1 MGYPTKKSIHKF
13 FGAALKK
20 NHEHA
25 TCLDFHFH
33 NPKFSQKVFWTFVT
47 TATVDLFM
55 KEVID
60 SLLHRA
66 FSRKIM
72 DTLKAKILTIIVL
85 NLVRKDLSFYY
96 IAIFREPSMT

>member
-1 MGYPTKKSIHKF
+1 MNMLHASIFNFIILNLVKRY
-13 FGAALKK
+13 FGL
-20 NHEHA
+20 
-25 TCLDFHFH
+25 L
-33 NPKFSQKVFWTFVT
+33 VT

-96 IAIFREPSMT
+96 IAIFRGPSMT

>member
-1 MGYPTKKSIHKF
+1 MLHASIFIFIILNLVKRY
-13 FGAALKK
+13 FGL
-20 NHEHA
+20 
-25 TCLDFHFH
+25 L
-33 NPKFSQKVFWTFVT
+33 VT

-60 SLLHRA
+60 SLLRRA

-96 IAIFREPSMT
+96 IAIFREHSMT

>member
-1 MGYPTKKSIHKF
+1 MNMLHASIFNFIILNLVKRY
-13 FGAALKK
+13 FGL
-20 NHEHA
+20 
-25 TCLDFHFH
+25 L
-33 NPKFSQKVFWTFVT
+33 VT

-60 SLLHRA
+60 SLLRRA

>member
-1 MGYPTKKSIHKF
+1 MNMLHASIFIFIILNLVKRY
-13 FGAALKK
+13 FGL
-20 NHEHA
+20 
-25 TCLDFHFH
+25 L
-33 NPKFSQKVFWTFVT
+33 VT

-60 SLLHRA
+60 SLLRRA

-96 IAIFREPSMT
+96 IAIFRGPSMT

>member
-1 MGYPTKKSIHKF
+1 MLHASIFIFIILNLVKRY
-13 FGAALKK
+13 FGL
-20 NHEHA
+20 
-25 TCLDFHFH
+25 L
-33 NPKFSQKVFWTFVT
+33 VT

-60 SLLHRA
+60 SLLRRA

-96 IAIFREPSMT
+96 IAIFRGPSMT

>member
-1 MGYPTKKSIHKF
+1 MLHASIFIFIILNLVKRY
-13 FGAALKK
+13 FGL
-20 NHEHA
+20 
-25 TCLDFHFH
+25 L
-33 NPKFSQKVFWTFVT
+33 VT

-60 SLLHRA
+60 SLLRRA
-66 FSRKIM
+66 FSSKIM

-96 IAIFREPSMT
+96 IAIFRGPSMT